1 MMFSVV
7 IPSFNQGNY
16 IQRTITSIYEQ
27 SNVIFECYVADGGSQ
42 DKTLEI
48 LQASTDQYSNFR
60 WHSAPDLGQA
70 DAVNQA
76 IAATSGEI
84 IAWINSDDIYYPG
97 TLAAVAEIFITNP
110 DVLVIYGQANY
121 IDANDQ
127 VIEPYPIQA
136 WSYEALKDI
145 CYLCQPA
152 VFFRRTCVEQW
163 GNLDTDLHFCLD
175 YELWLRW
182 GKYID
187 FYYLPKILAG
197 SRQYSFNKTI
207 GSRVK
212 AHAEVNQMLKQ
223 KFGYIPDRHLINYA
237 RVKAESHLSLQLSD
251 SDQSL
256 HNRPLPKLN
265 PIFWLLLIIMIAK
278 QYWHWHQIP
287 SLTRLSMFI
296 ILKFK
301 LLKNS

>member
-1 MMFSVV
+1 MYFSVI
-7 IPSFNQGNY
+7 IPSYNQGEF
-16 IQRTITSIYEQ
+16 IRRTLEGIYDQ
-27 SNVIFECYVADGGSQ
+27 NSVSFECYVADGRSH
-42 DKTLEI
+42 
-48 LQASTDQYSNFR
+48 DQTVEVLKIYEKNYPSFN

-76 IAATSGEI
+76 IAATSGDI

-97 TLAAVAEIFITNP
+97 ALAAVAEIFITNP
-110 DVLVIYGQANY
+110 DVLVVYGQANY
-121 IDANDQ
+121 IDADDR
-127 VIEPYPIQA
+127 VIEPYPTQA
-136 WSYEALKDI
+136 WNYEALKDI

-163 GNLDTDLHFCLD
+163 GNLNTDLHFCLD

-182 GKYID
+182 GKHTN

-237 RVKAESHLSLQLSD
+237 RVKAESHLNLQLSD
-251 SDQSL
+251 GNQSL
-256 HNRPLPKLN
+256 HNRPLPRFN
-265 PIFWLLLIIMIAK
+265 FVFWPLLIVLILQ
-278 QYWHWHQIP
+278 QYWVWHQLP
-287 SLTRLSMFI
+287 SLSKLFMFLH
-296 ILKFK
+296 LKYK
-301 LLKNS
+301 R